1 MTSSPPLPDAPE
13 LIDDAPV
20 QAPGPVEGNGAPWQR
35 LQRWWWQQHRKAR
48 VRRARIDLLTD
59 ALQLLDFNG
68 IDGDYV
74 EFGCFRAETL
84 PLAHRINRRLPMERH
99 LWAVDHFQGIP
110 APSSFRDLHPRW
122 QEGRKATSEEDFI
135 RRCRNAGVPKQAY
148 TTLAGSFSN
157 LNNSSSGTLPS
168 NIALA
173 YVNCYLHSQVEQ
185 VLEALEPRLKQG
197 MVIVFENY
205 YANSRFHRSGDR
217 AAFDAF
223 RGRSHGFDFCH
234 YRQFGFTGSAFLAEE
249 PFA

>member
-1 MTSSPPLPDAPE
+1 MKRPE
-13 LIDDAPV
+13 
-20 QAPGPVEGNGAPWQR
+20 QR

-74 EFGCFRAETL
+74 EFDAFVLLL

-135 RRCRNAGVPKQAY
+135 RHACRRCRNATAFPNQAY

-157 LNNSSSGTLPS
+157 GTTGGPGTLPS

-173 YVNCYLHSQVEQ
+173 YENCYLHSQVEQ
-185 VLEALEPRLKQG
+185 VRRPWNHA
-197 MVIVFENY
+197 
-205 YANSRFHRSGDR
+205 
-217 AAFDAF
+217 
-223 RGRSHGFDFCH
+223 
-234 YRQFGFTGSAFLAEE
+234 
-249 PFA
+249 